1 MAMTIMVIA
10 VKDDPPPRHDWVPR
24 EGGEAS
30 GDKFDGNF
38 LENADSVHAEKNA
51 LI

>member
-1 MAMTIMVIA
+1 MFMV
-10 VKDDPPPRHDWVPR
+10 DDEMMKSAPPGYNWVPR